1 MPSTPTIAQRF
12 ERTTYIALRPLL
24 LLGRI
29 LMAAAQIGM
38 CNVWGLFNL
47 SLVLKARR
55 TPRKRR
61 AKLFFTSEAVD
72 ACTKIIKRHPRWEE
86 ARALYYRRC
95 AARLMHAQL
104 LPQNGEGYYHRHIRR
119 LEHPSFGSHRPWVRR
134 RVWGVDWDVARAT
147 FANPYHQALFVV
159 AMLQDRAY
167 LPTLTLHECMQ
178 ALAPLPRARPAWR
191 ALARPAL

>member
-1 MPSTPTIAQRF
+1 MPSIARRF
-12 ERTTYIALRPLL
+12 ERTADLAIRPLL

-29 LMAAAQIGM
+29 LKGAAQM
-38 CNVWGLFNL
+38 CACSSWGLFNL
-47 SLVLKARR
+47 SLIPKARR

-61 AKLFFTSEAVD
+61 AKLFFTSEAVQ

-95 AARLMHAQL
+95 AARLMRAHL
-104 LPQNGEGYYHRHIRR
+104 LPQGGEAYYHRHIRR
-119 LEHPSFGSHRPWVRR
+119 LEHTSFGSHRPWVRR

-147 FANPYHQALFVV
+147 FVSPYHQALFVV

-167 LPTLTLHECMQ
+167 LPVLTLHECMQ
-178 ALAPLPRARPAWR
+178 ALTPLPRTRPAWR
-191 ALARPAL
+191 ALARLAP